1 MKPPAVGKREVVT
14 HSYENP
20 GAHGGG
26 GSAPYDATKSVLPA
40 NHVELFKQSVPFVN
54 GKGKVVRYAIDKKDG
69 SIHRFDPSSEGTYHW
84 NGSSNGVTKSGKPW
98 PLDVPP
104 QVMKVLN
111 GN

>member
-1 MKPPAVGKREVVT
+1 VKPPAVDKREVVT

-26 GSAPYDATKSVLPA
+26 GRERYDATKSVLPA

-54 GKGKVVRYAIDKKDG
+54 GKGKVVRYAIDKKNG

-84 NGSSNGVTKSGKPW
+84 NGSSNGVIKSGRPRR
-98 PLDVPP
+98 LDVPNE
-104 QVMKVLN
+104 VMKVLN